1 MVIRVVRLFFLS
13 LQGSEVSKSG
23 VCRGVRVEMS
33 SFRLFLPALL
43 LALVLPGLVLA
54 KTPFK
59 PNLGPDLPTITVT
72 CGEVTLLLRQA
83 SQWTPGRLDFRGQPM
98 TTERS
103 AYGTVFSFPGVGFI
117 GTGHLENEPEVLTSL
132 TFILDGQ
139 SVTPTAAMRGDRFR
153 LERKSRIRNFDL
165 TCVIEIHDNRLY
177 ETTTVHTE
185 QEQPL
190 KLVYHF
196 MHAWVPTVS
205 AYLAGTGDAVTTPEA
220 LTDAQEVARKMY
232 INEKV
237 DWISVYEP
245 KSQQYGVSRLL
256 EAPEK
261 GEHISK
267 IWNVPGTYRKYYL
280 TCFSDDSVP
289 AGFTGTWKMITSFGA
304 TAEAQWPSAAAKL
317 AGELK

>member
-1 MVIRVVRLFFLS
+1 MSVPFL
-13 LQGSEVSKSG
+13 
-23 VCRGVRVEMS
+23 
-33 SFRLFLPALL
+33 AT
-43 LALVLPGLVLA
+43 A
-54 KTPFK
+54 KEPFK

-72 CGEVTLLLRQA
+72 CGEVSLLLRQV
-83 SQWTPGRLDFRGQPM
+83 SQWTPGRFDFQGQPM
-98 TTERS
+98 TTPRS
-103 AYGTVFSFPGVGFI
+103 AYGTVFSFPNVGFI
-117 GTGHLENEPEVLTSL
+117 GTGHLENEPEQLKSL
-132 TFILDGQ
+132 SFAMDGQ
-139 SVTPTAAMRGDRFR
+139 TVAPSAEMKGERFR
-153 LERKSRIRNFDL
+153 FERKSRIRNFDL
-165 TCVIEIHDNRLY
+165 TCIIEVHDNRIY

-205 AYLAGTGDAVTTPEA
+205 AYLAGTAEKVTAPEA
-220 LTDAQEVARKMY
+220 LIDAQEVTRKMY

-237 DWISVYEP
+237 DWISVYDP

-280 TCFSDDSVP
+280 TCFSDGTVP
-289 AGFTGTWKMITSFGA
+289 AGFTGTWKMVTSFGA
-304 TAEAQWPSAAAKL
+304 AEEAQWPTAAAKL
-317 AGELK
+317 VGELK